1 MEITKENIDK
11 AIIDI
16 LTDPKKIQ
24 ELVDNISGAI
34 VDTIIKDKEELKYN
48 VYYFLDSDLNV
59 EDYSNCI
66 IKNNIDKYCKYYSFD
81 FTSRESAE
89 LWAKKLKA
97 LNKLRMIKELID
109 IEDLTDPLYYFIV
122 KDGNCYYPT
131 TLEKGALKEISPFTI
146 AFNSRAITNKAIEFM
161 GKESLDNLFLE
172 IN

>member
-11 AIIDI
+11 AIINI

-24 ELVDNISGAI
+24 ELVDSISS
-34 VDTIIKDKEELKYN
+34 TLMSNEIKNKEELKYKT
-48 VYYFLDSDLNV
+48 YYSLDSDLNV
-59 EDYSNCI
+59 YDFSNCI
-66 IKNNIDKYCKYYSFD
+66 IKKNIEKSDTNYNFS
-81 FTSRESAE
+81 FTSKETAE

-109 IEDLTDPLYYFIV
+109 NKKIDIDSNAYILYREDT
-122 KDGNCYYPT
+122 CYYPT
-131 TLEKGALKEISPFTI
+131 HAYFYPQAYFIIFFSTEQLCE
-146 AFNSRAITNKAIEFM
+146 RAIELM